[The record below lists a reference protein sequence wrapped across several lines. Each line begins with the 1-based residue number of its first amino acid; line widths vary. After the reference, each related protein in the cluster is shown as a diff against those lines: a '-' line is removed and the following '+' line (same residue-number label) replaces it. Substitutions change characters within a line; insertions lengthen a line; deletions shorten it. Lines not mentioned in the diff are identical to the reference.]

1 MAVRGQLGYVLLVDE
16 HRVLARELGRTCVLK
31 DIQAVQDARVDGI
44 TMSNHSKSPVR
55 AGVPLC
61 II

>member
-1 MAVRGQLGYVLLVDE
+1 MDE

-44 TMSNHSKSPVR
+44 IMVEPWYVPGPCGSSFMHSARFLASGLV
-55 AGVPLC
+55 G
-61 II
+61 